1 MSAPTKPDIVI
12 GCVAYCDAI
21 GSIWQGMKDY
31 FAGAGVKMDF
41 VLYTS
46 YEAQVD
52 ALLKGHIDIA
62 WNGPLAHVR
71 TQKLT
76 KGTSISLGMRD
87 VDRDFAT
94 HIVASKAS
102 GIASVQDLAGKK
114 LATGT
119 GDSPQA
125 YILPLQ
131 HIKSSG
137 VALDTLEVVRYDRD
151 VGKHGDTGTRARTW
165 SVRLRGRTCMRM
177 STRARMHA

>member
-1 MSAPTKPDIVI
+1 M
-12 GCVAYCDAI
+12 
-21 GSIWQGMKDY
+21 
-31 FAGAGVKMDF
+31 
-41 VLYTS
+41 YTS

-165 SVRLRGRTCMRM
+165 SVRLRGRTCTRM